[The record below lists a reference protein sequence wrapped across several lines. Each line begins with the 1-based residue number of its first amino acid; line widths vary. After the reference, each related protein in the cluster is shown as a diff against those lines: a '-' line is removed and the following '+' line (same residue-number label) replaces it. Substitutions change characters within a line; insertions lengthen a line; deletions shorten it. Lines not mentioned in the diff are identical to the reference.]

1 MSELKTTLRIP
12 GDWSDPGDLVAS
24 LPEGYR
30 LTPECL
36 ILPDGTECEFI
47 PMPPDEQFAGIFESA
62 CRQPITADDRDILN
76 RHTVCIGL
84 TGPAGSNEAARSMMQ
99 AAAALVRAGGAGVFI
114 DNSALA
120 HGGQAWIEMT
130 EDGSPDAISYAFI
143 SVVVGPRDVQ
153 TMGMHLLGFPELVI
167 ESAETDEAGN
177 AIVETVR
184 SLCASGRKFE
194 AGHVLIDERGPR
206 FHAFAAP
213 QSQFP
218 VESPLHNPLGRVKLV
233 SVKDIAAG
241 N

>member
-1 MSELKTTLRIP
+1 MSDLKTTLRIP
-12 GDWSDPGDLVAS
+12 GDWSDPGELLAS

-30 LTPECL
+30 LTPESL
-36 ILPDGTECEFI
+36 VLPDGTECEFI

-62 CRQPITADDRDILN
+62 CRQPMSSDDRDILN
-76 RHTVCIGL
+76 RYTVCVGL
-84 TGPAGSNEAARSMMQ
+84 NGPAGSREAALSMMQ
-99 AAAALVRAGGAGVFI
+99 AATALVRAGGAGVFI

-130 EDGSPDAISYAFI
+130 EDGSPDAVSYAFI

-153 TMGMHLLGFPELVI
+153 TMGMHVLGVPELLI

-177 AIVETVR
+177 AIVETIR
-184 SLCASGRKFE
+184 SLCASGRTLE

-206 FHAFAAP
+206 FHVLAAP
-213 QSQFP
+213 PAQFP
-218 VESPLHNPLGRVKLV
+218 AESPLHNPFGRVRLV
-233 SVKDIAAG
+233 SAKEVAEG